1 MSNDDLSR
9 TRILIYQ
16 YLMFKGDFYKN
27 QAMHSLSKLK
37 QKPFKDVSLSE
48 IDKAHLDLE
57 IHLAF
62 ESFAS
67 DLINLLDL

>member
-1 MSNDDLSR
+1 MNSEQIKVL
-9 TRILIYQ
+9 LYQ

-27 QAMHSLSKLK
+27 QAVTSMNKLK
-37 QKPFKDVSLSE
+37 QKSFKDVSLSE